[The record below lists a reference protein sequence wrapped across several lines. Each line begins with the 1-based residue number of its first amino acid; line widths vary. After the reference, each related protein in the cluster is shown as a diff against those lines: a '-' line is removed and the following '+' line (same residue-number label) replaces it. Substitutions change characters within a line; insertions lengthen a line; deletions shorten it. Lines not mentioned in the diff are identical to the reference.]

1 MLIYLFSGGLED
13 SISKA
18 GRSTL
23 NRSSRMIADEF
34 IQGPPQSNNITFVKA
49 TLGRKATIR
58 CVAQNLVGQ
67 KTVSIY
73 CIFMRFLS
81 NLQNIKENLTIE
93 KNLSTE
99 D

>member
-1 MLIYLFSGGLED
+1 MISYNVIKFLLIYLFSGGLED

-49 TLGRKATIR
+49 TLGRKATIK

-67 KTVSIY
+67 KTVSILY
-73 CIFMRFLS
+73 FYAVSF
-81 NLQNIKENLTIE
+81 
-93 KNLSTE
+93 
-99 D
+99 

>member
-18 GRSTL
+18 GGSTL

-49 TLGRKATIR
+49 TLGRKATIK

-67 KTVSIY
+67 KTVSILY
-73 CIFMRFLS
+73 FHGSSF
-81 NLQNIKENLTIE
+81 
-93 KNLSTE
+93 
-99 D
+99 